1 MKRQRKAALQ
11 VGKKLALYYFLLFL
25 RNFPYR
31 RYQPSEQNVLFGAL
45 MRMTCRTSVFVMD
58 AHVFH
63 EEMLVKC
70 NIYLSLW
77 RIMNVKTRN
86 GMAFIKNMV
95 LLPFKILAIHKR
107 GIP

>member
-1 MKRQRKAALQ
+1 
-11 VGKKLALYYFLLFL
+11 
-25 RNFPYR
+25 
-31 RYQPSEQNVLFGAL
+31 
-45 MRMTCRTSVFVMD
+45 MTCRSSAFVMG
-58 AHVFH
+58 AQVFH

-86 GMAFIKNMV
+86 GVAFKKMV